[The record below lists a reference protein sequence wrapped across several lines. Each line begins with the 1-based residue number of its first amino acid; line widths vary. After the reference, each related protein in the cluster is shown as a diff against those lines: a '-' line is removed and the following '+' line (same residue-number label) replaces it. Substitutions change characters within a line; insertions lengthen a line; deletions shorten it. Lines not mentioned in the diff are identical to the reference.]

1 MPYEEL
7 LSGMEKAELL
17 AKAVM
22 LGHLLVRVDETNPM
36 WHGMYADT
44 LIVKGKLRLFNLNY
58 LIIDKR
64 YILGVKTQPGSYFW
78 MLLRQ
83 IKKQHA

>member
-1 MPYEEL
+1 MHIVIFLEFFSTPSSQARSSVQSMPYEEL

-44 LIVKGKLRLFNLNY
+44 LIVKGKV
-58 LIIDKR
+58 I
-64 YILGVKTQPGSYFW
+64 
-78 MLLRQ
+78 
-83 IKKQHA
+83 